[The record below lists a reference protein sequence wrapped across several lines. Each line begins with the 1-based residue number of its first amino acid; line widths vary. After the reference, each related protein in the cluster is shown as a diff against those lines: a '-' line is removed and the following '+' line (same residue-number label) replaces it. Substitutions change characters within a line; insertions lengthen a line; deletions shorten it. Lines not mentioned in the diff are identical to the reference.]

1 MRKFARGLGIPEA
14 AAAGHLFALWGWAM
28 TYAADGNLSGMGAD
42 DIAWAA
48 GWTGDAQEFLTA
60 AMQCGIRGTGFL
72 EENERGE
79 IVLHRWDEHMGDR
92 FERREKEATRLRE
105 YRKKQS
111 DPKAGD
117 KPGDSVPS
125 TYDVRTPYVHS
136 TDDVR
141 TAYVRGTYDVR
152 GEEMKR
158 EENISP
164 PISPPAG
171 GGGREGEPTPAEPN
185 EQKTAEPETAKY
197 TGESLPAERP
207 HDSGGA
213 RPTDGNEAEYPEAF
227 AAFWAAYPRRVQ
239 KQVAAKAWRTLTK
252 QGVGDAD
259 ILSAA
264 AAYGAATARKGTPP
278 DRILHPSTFLHEGRW
293 RDWLPPHGASYREAL
308 GHTTRGEARRDEP
321 GSVSYA
327 DAVAKYGGAPTVDIA
342 PGDWHEVQEQKE
354 AAK

>member
-1 MRKFARGLGIPEA
+1 MAWLKIDADLLRHPKLRKFARGLGIPEA

-171 GGGREGEPTPAEPN
+171 GGGFGRGPWLTN
-185 EQKTAEPETAKY
+185 RS
-197 TGESLPAERP
+197 SL
-207 HDSGGA
+207 SG
-213 RPTDGNEAEYPEAF
+213 
-227 AAFWAAYPRRVQ
+227 
-239 KQVAAKAWRTLTK
+239 KQRAQCVTTLAVFVAL
-252 QGVGDAD
+252 
-259 ILSAA
+259 
-264 AAYGAATARKGTPP
+264 
-278 DRILHPSTFLHEGRW
+278 
-293 RDWLPPHGASYREAL
+293 
-308 GHTTRGEARRDEP
+308 
-321 GSVSYA
+321 
-327 DAVAKYGGAPTVDIA
+327 
-342 PGDWHEVQEQKE
+342 
-354 AAK
+354 